1 MRVLIVSTWYP
12 STAAPSVGTFVRAD
26 AETIARAHQVT
37 IVHLAPP
44 DAFVGRYPRA
54 EVDGVVRVPMSTSSP
69 RAIHRAWQ
77 TIRPHIAE
85 ADIVHS
91 HAFSTL
97 LAFAG
102 RNVQIPWVHTEH
114 WSGVAAPHLL
124 PARERL
130 ALGASGRLLNRP
142 NVVTAVS
149 THLAE
154 RVSRYRS
161 GEIIVV
167 PPTVHPVRTLP
178 APNNPAEV
186 RIVGV
191 GGLVPGKDPLLALA
205 TVRELRRRGVP
216 ARMEWVGDGPL
227 RAPLE
232 AAIGPDGE
240 MTLLGIQDR
249 QGVSDALDRADL
261 FLLPTRGETLCLS
274 AVEAIAHGRP
284 VVMGDR
290 GGQRDYIRPE
300 NGRLVATQNPSAYA
314 DAVVDVLSAAR
325 VASTVAS
332 TIGSRFWPE
341 NVLAEYE
348 RTYARALALRG

>member
-1 MRVLIVSTWYP
+1 MLIVSTWYP
-12 STAAPSVGTFVRAD
+12 SLAVPSVGSFVRAD
-26 AETIARAHQVT
+26 TETIAGAHRVKV
-37 IVHLAPP
+37 IHLAPP
-44 DAFVGRYPRA
+44 EALG
-54 EVDGVVRVPMSTSSP
+54 GVRQREELDNVIRVPMSTSSP

-77 TIRPHIAE
+77 AIRPHIAE

-102 RNVQIPWVHTEH
+102 HDVQIPWVHTEH
-114 WSGVAAPHLL
+114 WSGVAEPQLL

-130 ALGASGRLLNRP
+130 MLGATGRLLNRP
-142 NVVTAVS
+142 DVVTTVS
-149 THLAE
+149 TYLAE
-154 RVSRYRS
+154 RVTKYRN
-161 GEIIVV
+161 GEMIVV
-167 PPTVHPVRTLP
+167 PPTVHPVRILR
-178 APNNPAEV
+178 APNDPGDV

-191 GGLVPGKDPLLALA
+191 GGLVPGKDPLMALA

-249 QGVSDALDRADL
+249 QGVSDALDRADV

-290 GGQRDYIRPE
+290 GGQRDYVRPD
-300 NGRLVATQNPSAYA
+300 NGRLVGARNASAYA
-314 DAVVDVLSAAR
+314 DAVVDVLSEAR

-332 TIGSRFWPE
+332 TIGNRFWPE
-341 NVLAEYE
+341 NVLAGYE
-348 RTYARALALRG
+348 RAYERAHTLRS